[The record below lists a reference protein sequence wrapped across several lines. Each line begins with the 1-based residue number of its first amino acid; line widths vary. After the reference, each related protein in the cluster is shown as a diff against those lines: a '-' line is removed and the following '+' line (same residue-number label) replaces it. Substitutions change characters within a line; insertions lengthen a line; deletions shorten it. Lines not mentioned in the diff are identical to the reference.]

1 MTNIQRANVAG
12 PTPGASAGAVLKD
25 LDPTDTDPRADAA
38 VRNYRALGRRKR
50 LMLLALLL
58 LTLAVLLADIAVGG
72 AAMSTGPLLRALFT
86 PWAAPVVDTRIV
98 WEIRMPMS
106 LTGLLV
112 GAALAVA
119 GAQMQTILNN
129 PLAEPYTLGIS
140 AAAGFGAALS
150 VVAGLTAL
158 PLGSV
163 LGMAGGAWIFAM
175 LACAVIVTF
184 SLARGANPE
193 SVILL
198 GIALVFLFS
207 ALLSL
212 MQYVANEA
220 QLQQVVF
227 WTLGSLGRA
236 NWPQIA
242 LLASVMTAI
251 VPLFARASWSLTALR
266 LGDTRAQALGVRVQR
281 LRVLTLIGVSLLA
294 ATAVALAGTI
304 GFIGLVGPHIARM
317 LVGEDQRH
325 FLPMSMLSG
334 SCLLVAASL
343 AAKLLVPGV
352 IVPVGIITSIV
363 GVPVFVTLILTR
375 RRTWTTS

>member
-1 MTNIQRANVAG
+1 MTIAR
-12 PTPGASAGAVLKD
+12 SAGK
-25 LDPTDTDPRADAA
+25 PNSDTEHAGADRRAEAA
-38 VRNYRALGRRKR
+38 VSAFRALARRRR
-50 LMLLALLL
+50 LALLALSL
-58 LTLAVLLADIAVGG
+58 LTSAVFLADIAVGG
-72 AAMSTGPLLRALFT
+72 APMGVGPLLRALCT
-86 PWAAPVVDTRIV
+86 PWSAPVVDTRII
-98 WEIRMPMS
+98 WEIRLPMS

-112 GAALAVA
+112 GAALGVA
-119 GAQMQTILNN
+119 GAQMQTILDN

-150 VVAGLTAL
+150 VVAGVTAL
-158 PLGSV
+158 PFGSV
-163 LGMAGGAWIFAM
+163 LGMAGSAWAFAM
-175 LACAVIVTF
+175 IACAVIVAF

-193 SVILL
+193 TVILL

-236 NWPQIA
+236 SWPQIT
-242 LLASVMTAI
+242 LLAAVMTVI
-251 VPLFARASWSLTALR
+251 VPLFARASWTLTALR
-266 LGDTRAQALGVRVQR
+266 LGDARAQALGVRVQR
-281 LRVLTLIGVSLLA
+281 VRVLTLVAVSLLA

-304 GFIGLVGPHIARM
+304 GFVGLVGPHMARM

-343 AAKLLVPGV
+343 ASKVLVPGV

-363 GVPVFVTLILTR
+363 GVPVFVLLILTTR
-375 RRTWTTS
+375 RRRSWTSS